1 MNPGRRSRVCYINT
15 NLGDW
20 VMAAVLSRRCVVKVA
35 VGLIACLAAQILLGC
50 TQNDPQ
56 SHSRFDENAQS
67 DHRELKTQKQFHF
80 LYNPDYS
87 RPDEFP
93 PEIPCRRSLYI
104 PSAAKGDGA
113 GLWEHG
119 LGGEE
124 LRINRF
130 WVRDA
135 SSSVD
140 AYAG

>member
-1 MNPGRRSRVCYINT
+1 M
-15 NLGDW
+15 
-20 VMAAVLSRRCVVKVA
+20 KVA

-93 PEIPCRRSLYI
+93 PEIPVAEACTFLAQQKVRGRAVGAWFGRGR
-104 PSAAKGDGA
+104 AAD
-113 GLWEHG
+113 
-119 LGGEE
+119 
-124 LRINRF
+124 
-130 WVRDA
+130 
-135 SSSVD
+135 
-140 AYAG
+140 